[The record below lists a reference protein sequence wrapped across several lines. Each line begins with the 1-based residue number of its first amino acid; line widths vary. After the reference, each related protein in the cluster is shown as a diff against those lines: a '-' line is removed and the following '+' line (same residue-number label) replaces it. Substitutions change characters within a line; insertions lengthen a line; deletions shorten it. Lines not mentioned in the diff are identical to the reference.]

1 MQQLYEKIHEYL
13 IMDEEITFEEFD
25 QFYKTVLK
33 YFSEKSEDL
42 AEADVWKGLFIIENI
57 MSNAEG
63 RIKEEKG
70 SKQKKYKKMKDRAS
84 LWAQNFAGKLYKLGY
99 TEEQLNE
106 RFEEMFHDAENLK
119 A

>member
-1 MQQLYEKIHEYL
+1 MQQLYGKIHEYL
-13 IMDEEITFEEFD
+13 NMDEEITFEEFD
-25 QFYKTVLK
+25 QFYKQVLK
-33 YFSEKSEDL
+33 HFSEKAEDL
-42 AEADVWKGLFIIENI
+42 AEEDVWKGLFIVENI
-57 MSNAEG
+57 MSNAEN

-70 SKQKKYKKMKDRAS
+70 AKQKKYKKMKERAS

-106 RFEEMFHDAENLK
+106 RFEGMFQDFENLK